1 MAKVSNCNLY
11 LNRTAN
17 HRMSMPDNEVPFW
30 SLYRITKENNQ
41 RERKRV
47 GVFTYKEMLDFV
59 TAVKTHETFEAYPRL
74 TNIERDSMMSY
85 VGYVIKAKEYQHKI
99 HALNKE
105 MLINGA
111 SIQKAHK
118 RVTYMERFATQV
130 KKIERLSN
138 RADAPLS
145 LFLSLKEIYED
156 EYIYLKEE
164 IDFYDRSGLS
174 DDEVYKHTEWRYFTQ
189 CGIIETLGTIAVKI
203 KAMIKLPHL

>member
-17 HRMSMPDNEVPFW
+17 PRMSMPDNEVPFW

-47 GVFTYKEMLDFV
+47 GVFTYKEMLNFIASV
-59 TAVKTHETFEAYPRL
+59 NTHETFEAYPRL
-74 TNIERDSMMSY
+74 TNVERNSITSY
-85 VGYVIKAKEYQHKI
+85 VGYVIKAKEYQSKI
-99 HALNKE
+99 HALSKDI
-105 MLINGA
+105 LINGA

-118 RVTYMERFATQV
+118 RMTYMERFTTQV
-130 KKIERLSN
+130 KKIEQLSN

-156 EYIYLKEE
+156 EYIHLKEE

-174 DDEVYKHTEWRYFTQ
+174 DDEVYKRTEWRYMTQ
-189 CGIIETLGTIAVKI
+189 CGIIETLSTIAVKI
-203 KAMIKLPHL
+203 KAMIEG

>member
-17 HRMSMPDNEVPFW
+17 PRMSMPDDEVPFW

-41 RERKRV
+41 RERKRM

-59 TAVKTHETFEAYPRL
+59 AAVNSHETFEAYPRL
-74 TNIERDSMMSY
+74 TNVERGSIMNY

-99 HALNKE
+99 HTLSKDIL
-105 MLINGA
+105 MNGA
-111 SIQKAHK
+111 SIQKGYK
-118 RVTYMERFATQV
+118 RARLMERFTAQV
-130 KKIERLSN
+130 KKIKQLSN

-156 EYIYLKEE
+156 EYLYLKEE
-164 IDFYDRSGLS
+164 LDFYDRSGLS
-174 DDEVYKHTEWRYFTQ
+174 DDEVYKHTEWRYMTQ
-189 CGIIETLGTIAVKI
+189 CGIIETLSGIAAKI
-203 KAMIKLPHL
+203 KQLIEDV

>member
-17 HRMSMPDNEVPFW
+17 PRMSMPNDEVPFW

-41 RERKRV
+41 RERKRM

-59 TAVKTHETFEAYPRL
+59 AAVKTNETFEAYPRL
-74 TNIERDSMMSY
+74 TNVERNSMMNY

-99 HALNKE
+99 HTLSKD

-118 RVTYMERFATQV
+118 RMTYMERFTTQV
-130 KKIERLSN
+130 KKIKQLSN

-145 LFLSLKEIYED
+145 LFLSLKEIYEA
-156 EYIYLKEE
+156 EYIHLKEE

-174 DDEVYKHTEWRYFTQ
+174 DDEVYKRTEWRYMSQ
-189 CGIIETLGTIAVKI
+189 CGIIEKLSAIAVKI
-203 KAMIKLPHL
+203 KAMIEG

>member
-17 HRMSMPDNEVPFW
+17 PRMSMPDDQVPFW
-30 SLYRITKENNQ
+30 SLYRITKENDR
-41 RERKRV
+41 RERKRM

-59 TAVKTHETFEAYPRL
+59 TAVNSHETFEAYPRL
-74 TNIERDSMMSY
+74 TNVERDSMMSY
-85 VGYVIKAKEYQHKI
+85 VGHVIKAKEYQHKI
-99 HALNKE
+99 HTLSKD

-118 RVTYMERFATQV
+118 RATYMERFTAQV
-130 KKIERLSN
+130 KKIKRLSN

-156 EYIYLKEE
+156 EYIHLKEE

-174 DDEVYKHTEWRYFTQ
+174 DDEVYKHTEWRYMTQ
-189 CGIIETLGTIAVKI
+189 CGIIETLSTIAVKI
-203 KAMIKLPHL
+203 KVMIEG

>member
-17 HRMSMPDNEVPFW
+17 PRMSMPDDEVPFW

-41 RERKRV
+41 RERKRM

-59 TAVKTHETFEAYPRL
+59 AAVKTNETFEAYPRL
-74 TNIERDSMMSY
+74 TNAERGSMMNY

-99 HALNKE
+99 HTLSKDILTKN
-105 MLINGA
+105 A
-111 SIQKAHK
+111 SIQKGYQRA
-118 RVTYMERFATQV
+118 TYMEHFVTQV
-130 KKIERLSN
+130 KKIKRLSN

-174 DDEVYKHTEWRYFTQ
+174 DDEVYKHTEWRYMTQ
-189 CGIIETLGTIAVKI
+189 CGIIETLSAIAVKI
-203 KAMIKLPHL
+203 KAMIEG

>member
-1 MAKVSNCNLY
+1 MAKVFNCNLY

-17 HRMSMPDNEVPFW
+17 PRMSMPDNEVPFW

-41 RERKRV
+41 RERKRM

-59 TAVKTHETFEAYPRL
+59 AAVNTHETFEAYPRL
-74 TNIERDSMMSY
+74 TNVERNSITSY
-85 VGYVIKAKEYQHKI
+85 VGYVIKAKEYQSKI
-99 HALNKE
+99 HALSKDI
-105 MLINGA
+105 LINGA

-118 RVTYMERFATQV
+118 RMTYMERFTTQV
-130 KKIERLSN
+130 KKIEQLSN

-156 EYIYLKEE
+156 EYIHLKEE

-174 DDEVYKHTEWRYFTQ
+174 DDEVYKRTEWRYMTQ
-189 CGIIETLGTIAVKI
+189 CGIIEKLSAIAVKI
-203 KAMIKLPHL
+203 KAMIKG

>member
-17 HRMSMPDNEVPFW
+17 PRMSMPVDEVPFW
-30 SLYRITKENNQ
+30 SLYRITKEDGK
-41 RERKRV
+41 RERKRM

-59 TAVKTHETFEAYPRL
+59 TAVNSHETFEAYPRL
-74 TNIERDSMMSY
+74 TNIERGSMMNY

-99 HALNKE
+99 HTLSKD

-118 RVTYMERFATQV
+118 RARLMEHFTAQV
-130 KKIERLSN
+130 KKIKQLSN
-138 RADAPLS
+138 KADAPLS
-145 LFLSLKEIYED
+145 LFLSLKEIYEN
-156 EYIYLKEE
+156 EYIHLKEE

-174 DDEVYKHTEWRYFTQ
+174 DDEVYKHTEWRYMTQ
-189 CGIIETLGTIAVKI
+189 CGIIETLSTIAVKI
-203 KAMIKLPHL
+203 KALIEDV

>member
-17 HRMSMPDNEVPFW
+17 PRMSMPDNEVPFW
-30 SLYRITKENNQ
+30 SLYRITKENNR
-41 RERKRV
+41 RERKRM

-59 TAVKTHETFEAYPRL
+59 EAVKTNETFEAYPRL
-74 TNIERDSMMSY
+74 TNVERGSMMNY

-99 HALNKE
+99 HTLSKD

-118 RVTYMERFATQV
+118 RARLMERFVTQV
-130 KKIERLSN
+130 KKIKQLSN
-138 RADAPLS
+138 RTDAPLS

-164 IDFYDRSGLS
+164 LDFYDRSGLS
-174 DDEVYKHTEWRYFTQ
+174 DDEVYKHTEWRYMTQ
-189 CGIIETLGTIAVKI
+189 CGIIEKLSTITVKI
-203 KAMIKLPHL
+203 KAMIEDV

>member
-17 HRMSMPDNEVPFW
+17 PRMSMPDDEVPFW
-30 SLYRITKENNQ
+30 SLYRITKEDGI
-41 RERKRV
+41 RERKRM

-59 TAVKTHETFEAYPRL
+59 AAVNSHETFEAYPRL
-74 TNIERDSMMSY
+74 TNVERDSMMSY

-99 HALNKE
+99 HALSKD

-118 RVTYMERFATQV
+118 RTTYMERFTAQV
-130 KKIERLSN
+130 KKIKQLSN

-156 EYIYLKEE
+156 EYIHLKEE

-174 DDEVYKHTEWRYFTQ
+174 DDEVYKHTEWRYMTQ
-189 CGIIETLGTIAVKI
+189 CGIIETLSTIAAKI
-203 KAMIKLPHL
+203 KALIEDM

>member
-17 HRMSMPDNEVPFW
+17 PRMSMPDNEIPFW

-41 RERKRV
+41 RERKRM

-59 TAVKTHETFEAYPRL
+59 TAVKTNETFEAYPRL
-74 TNIERDSMMSY
+74 TNVERGSMMNY
-85 VGYVIKAKEYQHKI
+85 VDYVIKAKEYQHKI
-99 HALNKE
+99 HTLSKE

-111 SIQKAHK
+111 SIQKEHK
-118 RVTYMERFATQV
+118 RAAYMEHFATQV

-156 EYIYLKEE
+156 EYIHLKEE
-164 IDFYDRSGLS
+164 LDFYDRSGLS
-174 DDEVYKHTEWRYFTQ
+174 DDEVYKHTEWRYMTQ
-189 CGIIETLGTIAVKI
+189 CWIIETLSTIAVKI
-203 KAMIKLPHL
+203 KAMIKG

>member
-17 HRMSMPDNEVPFW
+17 PRMSMPDDEVPFW

-41 RERKRV
+41 RERKRM

-59 TAVKTHETFEAYPRL
+59 AAVNSHETFEAYPRL
-74 TNIERDSMMSY
+74 TNVERDSMMNY
-85 VGYVIKAKEYQHKI
+85 VGYVIKAKEYQSKI
-99 HALNKE
+99 HTLSKE
-105 MLINGA
+105 MLIKGA

-118 RVTYMERFATQV
+118 RATYMERFTAQV
-130 KKIERLSN
+130 KKIKQLSN
-138 RADAPLS
+138 KPDAPLS

-156 EYIYLKEE
+156 EYIHLKEE

-174 DDEVYKHTEWRYFTQ
+174 DDEVYKHTEWRYMTQ
-189 CGIIETLGTIAVKI
+189 CGIIETLGGIAAKI
-203 KAMIKLPHL
+203 KAMINL

>member
-17 HRMSMPDNEVPFW
+17 PRMSMPDDQVPFW
-30 SLYRITKENNQ
+30 SLYRITKENDR
-41 RERKRV
+41 RERKRM
-47 GVFTYKEMLDFV
+47 GVFTYKEMLDFIA
-59 TAVKTHETFEAYPRL
+59 AVNTHETFEAYPRL
-74 TNIERDSMMSY
+74 TNVERDSMMNY

-99 HALNKE
+99 HTLSKE

-118 RVTYMERFATQV
+118 RATYMERFTAQV

-164 IDFYDRSGLS
+164 LDFYDRSGLS
-174 DDEVYKHTEWRYFTQ
+174 DDEVYKHTEWRYMTQ
-189 CGIIETLGTIAVKI
+189 CGIIEKLSAIAVKI
-203 KAMIKLPHL
+203 KAMINL

>member
-17 HRMSMPDNEVPFW
+17 PRMSMPDNEVPFW
-30 SLYRITKENNQ
+30 SLYRITKEDGK
-41 RERKRV
+41 RERKRM

-59 TAVKTHETFEAYPRL
+59 AAVNSHETFEAYPRL
-74 TNIERDSMMSY
+74 TNVERGSIMSY

-99 HALNKE
+99 HALSKD

-118 RVTYMERFATQV
+118 RARLMEHFAAQV
-130 KKIERLSN
+130 KKIKQLSN
-138 RADAPLS
+138 KPDAPLS

-156 EYIYLKEE
+156 EYIHLKEE

-174 DDEVYKHTEWRYFTQ
+174 DDEVYKHTEWRYITQ
-189 CGIIETLGTIAVKI
+189 CGIIETLSAIAVKI
-203 KAMIKLPHL
+203 KAMIKG

>member
-17 HRMSMPDNEVPFW
+17 PRMSMPDNEVPFW
-30 SLYRITKENNQ
+30 SLYRITKENDR
-41 RERKRV
+41 RERKRM

-59 TAVKTHETFEAYPRL
+59 TAVNSHETFEAYPRL
-74 TNIERDSMMSY
+74 TNTERDSMMNY
-85 VGYVIKAKEYQHKI
+85 VGYVIKAKEYQHKA
-99 HALNKE
+99 HALSKDI
-105 MLINGA
+105 LINGA

-118 RVTYMERFATQV
+118 RARLMERFTAQV
-130 KKIERLSN
+130 KKIKRLSN

-156 EYIYLKEE
+156 EYIHLKEE

-174 DDEVYKHTEWRYFTQ
+174 DDEVYKHTEWRYMTQ
-189 CGIIETLGTIAVKI
+189 CGIIETLSTIAVKI
-203 KAMIKLPHL
+203 KALIEGV

>member
-17 HRMSMPDNEVPFW
+17 PRMSMPDNEVPFW

-41 RERKRV
+41 RERKRM

-59 TAVKTHETFEAYPRL
+59 AAVKTNETFEAYPRL
-74 TNIERDSMMSY
+74 TNTDRSSIMSY

-99 HALNKE
+99 HTLSKDIL
-105 MLINGA
+105 MNGA

-118 RVTYMERFATQV
+118 RARLMERFVTQV
-130 KKIERLSN
+130 KKIKQLSN
-138 RADAPLS
+138 KPDAPLS

-156 EYIYLKEE
+156 EYMYLKEE

-174 DDEVYKHTEWRYFTQ
+174 DDEVHKHTEWRYMTQ
-189 CGIIETLGTIAVKI
+189 CGIIETLSTIAVKI
-203 KAMIKLPHL
+203 KAMIEG